1 MIAMKLL
8 IFVTEF
14 YWFRW
19 RLSSMLLLLLY
30 RKMYF
35 IWFWSHK
42 NQFKIGH
49 NFECYSTNSF
59 VFVESFSFWLMI
71 PKYKS
76 WEQIMWCTPCVCSFL
91 IHFKWNW
98 SELGSCTR
106 KQRNWTD
113 LQVKESTTEQCY
125 GVKKS
130 VVGRCLS
137 PPSTF
142 QCFLWHNS
150 TDLVFGCTFT
160 FMRAS
165 THTMLPSSTCIM
177 YEQVHV
183 WSLANV
189 IFSVELSLETVRRIP
204 LLHSVQLPFSL
215 PRFACLFG
223 NCSIYLMCTPQFLC
237 SAWVCCWV
245 FGTL

>member
-14 YWFRW
+14 YWFQW

-49 NFECYSTNSF
+49 NFECYSTKSF

-98 SELGSCTR
+98 SELDSCTR

-142 QCFLWHNS
+142 QCFCGTTALILF
-150 TDLVFGCTFT
+150 LVALLRIC
-160 FMRAS
+160 A
-165 THTMLPSSTCIM
+165 
-177 YEQVHV
+177 
-183 WSLANV
+183 LARTPCCPHPHALCMSKYM
-189 IFSVELSLETVRRIP
+189 FD
-204 LLHSVQLPFSL
+204 HW
-215 PRFACLFG
+215 
-223 NCSIYLMCTPQFLC
+223 LM
-237 SAWVCCWV
+237 
-245 FGTL
+245 